1 MPRNNTRVDTCFQ
14 KAVELLLKHPTLKV
28 PEAMK
33 LADFSRK
40 EQDCCAKRM
49 IMYRQ
54 LTKSSTHINDAYL
67 TPSPQ
72 SSVVVG
78 MGSSH
83 SGNDWGTLSSV
94 TLSSSS
100 SLPAAPP
107 AVLKKA
113 RLTVTAVQL
122 CQAEAG
128 QELALRERELM
139 AAADAMNREKRAA
152 LRQKLDEMDA
162 EEGLN
167 ALMSVNG
174 EEPAHTTTASE
185 AV

>member
-1 MPRNNTRVDTCFQ
+1 VDTRFQ
-14 KAVELLLKHPTLKV
+14 KAVKLLLKHPTLKV

-33 LADFSRK
+33 LADFSCK
-40 EQDCCAKRM
+40 EQDVHAKRM
-49 IMYRQ
+49 IIYRQ
-54 LTKSSTHINDAYL
+54 LTKISTHINNAFL
-67 TPSPQ
+67 MPPPQ

-94 TLSSSS
+94 TLLSSS

-113 RLTVTAVQL
+113 RLTVTAAQL
-122 CQAEAG
+122 CQVEAG
-128 QELALRERELM
+128 RELALRERELM

-152 LRQKLDEMDA
+152 LRQKLDEIDA
-162 EEGLN
+162 EEALK

-174 EEPAHTTTASE
+174 EEPAHATPASE

>member
-33 LADFSRK
+33 FAGFSCK
-40 EQDCCAKRM
+40 EQDCRAKRM
-49 IMYRQ
+49 IIYCQ
-54 LTKSSTHINDAYL
+54 LTKSSTHINDAFL
-67 TPSPQ
+67 TPPPQ

-83 SGNDWGTLSSV
+83 SGNDWGILSSV

-100 SLPAAPP
+100 SLPPAPP

-113 RLTVTAVQL
+113 RLTVTAAQL
-122 CQAEAG
+122 CQAEALHKKK
-128 QELALRERELM
+128 EHY
-139 AAADAMNREKRAA
+139 AAFKRATVLYDCERKKDDGVSA
-152 LRQKLDEMDA
+152 R
-162 EEGLN
+162 
-167 ALMSVNG
+167 SVL
-174 EEPAHTTTASE
+174 ELI
-185 AV
+185 

>member
-1 MPRNNTRVDTCFQ
+1 MPRNNTCVDTRFQ

-33 LADFSRK
+33 LADFSRG
-40 EQDCCAKRM
+40 EQDCRAKRM
-49 IMYRQ
+49 IIYRQ
-54 LTKSSTHINDAYL
+54 LTKSSTHINDTFL
-67 TPSPQ
+67 MPPPQ

-113 RLTVTAVQL
+113 RLTVTAAQL
-122 CQAEAG
+122 CQAEALHKKK
-128 QELALRERELM
+128 EHN
-139 AAADAMNREKRAA
+139 AAFKHAT
-152 LRQKLDEMDA
+152 
-162 EEGLN
+162 
-167 ALMSVNG
+167 S
-174 EEPAHTTTASE
+174 S
-185 AV
+185 